1 MRTATRIYLATSN
14 AGKVRDFAGAAA
26 VYGIE
31 VAALPG
37 FAGLPLVEETAGT
50 FEGNACKKAEEYSRA
65 AGAKG
70 ALVLADD
77 SGLEVDAL
85 NGAPGVASAR
95 YAALEHD
102 PSATDNS
109 TDADNNARL
118 LRELQSIAQE
128 QRTARFVCALAVA
141 RDGQTLATFRGEA
154 PGRILAAPR
163 GTRGFGYDALFFS
176 ERLMKTFAE
185 LSPEEKAT
193 VSHRGRAFAQFL
205 DWFRREHPADI

>member
-1 MRTATRIYLATSN
+1 MKTATPIYLATSN

-50 FEGNACKKAEEYSRA
+50 FEGNARKKAEEYSRA
-65 AGAKG
+65 SAARG

-77 SGLEVDAL
+77 SGLEVEAL

-109 TDADNNARL
+109 TDDDNNARL
-118 LRELQSIAQE
+118 LRELESIPQE

-154 PGRILAAPR
+154 PGRILTVPR
-163 GTRGFGYDALFFS
+163 GTRGFGYDPLFFS

-193 VSHRGRAFAQFL
+193 VSHRGRAFAKFL
-205 DWFRREHPADI
+205 DWIRREYPADI